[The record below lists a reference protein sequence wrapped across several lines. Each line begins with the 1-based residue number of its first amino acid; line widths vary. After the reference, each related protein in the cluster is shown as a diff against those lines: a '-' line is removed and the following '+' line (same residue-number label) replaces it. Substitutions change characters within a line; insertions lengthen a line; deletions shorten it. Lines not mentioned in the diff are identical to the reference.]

1 MTGVAQRARPALL
14 AALILLLIGA
24 TGAAQTGDGYDLTW
38 NTIDGGGGTSTADVF
53 VVDGTAGQPDAAT
66 VGGGAF
72 LLSGGFWA
80 GITSAAAGC
89 VGDCGHN
96 GTVTVDEIITLMS
109 IALGTLP
116 STTCETGSGAHPGRI
131 TVDQI
136 LAAVNN
142 ALNRCP

>member
-1 MTGVAQRARPALL
+1 MTGVAQRAGPALL
-14 AALILLLIGA
+14 AALLLLLTGT

-38 NTIDGGGGTSTADVF
+38 NTIDGGGGTSTADPF
-53 VVDGTAGQPDAAT
+53 IVDGTAGQPDAAT

-80 GITSAAAGC
+80 GITTAAAGC

-96 GTVTVDEIITLMS
+96 GTVTVDNVVLMTS
-109 IALGTLP
+109 IALGTQP
-116 STTCETGSGAHPGRI
+116 STSCDTGNGAHPGRI

-142 ALNRCP
+142 ALTRCP